1 MRVAVV
7 GGGISGLVSAY
18 VLAEKGV
25 EVVVYEKQGHPNT
38 LTFDGFDLD
47 LAFMAFNS
55 VTYPKM
61 MEFFDK
67 LGVELEPLDMS
78 FSVSLEEGKGYEWGT
93 RNGFSSLFAQ
103 KKNLFN
109 PYFYQMIRE
118 IVKFK
123 DDTISYVDMLEN
135 NRDIIERDETL
146 GEFIK
151 SHGYSNL
158 FMKAFLIPMVCS
170 IWSCHSEVIMSFSAF
185 SVLSFCRNHY
195 LFQLY
200 DHPQWLTIKGHVQC
214 YVNKVR
220 EKLES
225 KGYHIKTYSEVQMIS
240 TIDEGCV
247 VQTED
252 GSKELYNGCI
262 LAVHASEALRL
273 LGDQATPVEQRVLG
287 AIQYVY
293 SDIYLHRD
301 KTLMPKNP
309 AAWSA
314 LNFLAS
320 SDNKVCL
327 TYWLNVIQNLGETS
341 LPFFVT
347 LNPNHPPKQTL
358 LKFSTTHSLPS
369 LTSSKVSLEFHR
381 IQGKRGIWF
390 CGAYDQGYGSYEDG
404 LKAGMVA
411 AHNLIGKSC
420 ELILGNPNP
429 MVPSMMERGAR
440 LFVTKFLT
448 KFITAG
454 CFIILEEGGTVFTF
468 EGNTKICSHK
478 VAIKVHNPQFYW
490 KIMMEA
496 DLGLADAYINGDFT
510 LVDKDEGL
518 LNLFLI
524 FISNM
529 ESKSSASLNKKGL
542 MREWWSPLL
551 FTATIASAKYFF
563 THVLRKNT
571 LTQARRNI
579 SRHYDLS
586 NELFALFLDETMQYS
601 CAIFKS
607 IDEDL
612 KNAQMRKMLI
622 LIEKARID
630 KNHEVLDIGC
640 GWGSLG
646 IEIVKRTGCNYTGIT
661 LSEEQLK
668 LAQKKARDAGLQEN
682 IKFLLCDYRQ
692 LPATYKCDRII
703 SCGMLEHVGHKFIE
717 EFFSCC
723 ESVLA
728 ENGLVVLQFISM
740 PDDRYYEYIR
750 SPGFIKEYIFPGG
763 SLPSLSRVTSAMATS
778 STLCVEHVENIGIHY
793 YQTLRIW
800 RKNFLENQSK
810 IKALGFNDKF
820 IRTWEYYF
828 DYCASGF
835 KSRTIGD
842 YQIVFSRPGN
852 VTTFSNPYR
861 GFPSAYG
868 DDFN

>member
-1 MRVAVV
+1 MVVA
-7 GGGISGLVSAY
+7 Y
-18 VLAEKGV
+18 
-25 EVVVYEKQGHPNT
+25 
-38 LTFDGFDLD
+38 
-47 LAFMAFNS
+47 
-55 VTYPKM
+55 
-61 MEFFDK
+61 
-67 LGVELEPLDMS
+67 
-78 FSVSLEEGKGYEWGT
+78 
-93 RNGFSSLFAQ
+93 
-103 KKNLFN
+103 
-109 PYFYQMIRE
+109 
-118 IVKFK
+118 
-123 DDTISYVDMLEN
+123 
-135 NRDIIERDETL
+135 
-146 GEFIK
+146 
-151 SHGYSNL
+151 
-158 FMKAFLIPMVCS
+158 
-170 IWSCHSEVIMSFSAF
+170 
-185 SVLSFCRNHY
+185 
-195 LFQLY
+195 
-200 DHPQWLTIKGHVQC
+200 
-214 YVNKVR
+214 
-220 EKLES
+220 
-225 KGYHIKTYSEVQMIS
+225 
-240 TIDEGCV
+240 
-247 VQTED
+247 
-252 GSKELYNGCI
+252 
-262 LAVHASEALRL
+262 
-273 LGDQATPVEQRVLG
+273 
-287 AIQYVY
+287 
-293 SDIYLHRD
+293 
-301 KTLMPKNP
+301 
-309 AAWSA
+309 
-314 LNFLAS
+314 
-320 SDNKVCL
+320 
-327 TYWLNVIQNLGETS
+327 
-341 LPFFVT
+341 
-347 LNPNHPPKQTL
+347 
-358 LKFSTTHSLPS
+358 
-369 LTSSKVSLEFHR
+369 
-381 IQGKRGIWF
+381 
-390 CGAYDQGYGSYEDG
+390 
-404 LKAGMVA
+404 
-411 AHNLIGKSC
+411 NLIGKSC

-478 VAIKVHNPQFYW
+478 LDFVDIYFQYGIKVLSLTKQERIDTSFYLL
-490 KIMMEA
+490 K
-496 DLGLADAYINGDFT
+496 LNRVL
-510 LVDKDEGL
+510 LVVR
-518 LNLFLI
+518 
-524 FISNM
+524 
-529 ESKSSASLNKKGL
+529 L

-563 THVLRKNT
+563 TH
-571 LTQARRNI
+571 
-579 SRHYDLS
+579 S

-703 SCGMLEHVGHKFIE
+703 SC
-717 EFFSCC
+717 CC
-723 ESVLA
+723 EFVLA

-778 STLCVEHVENIGIHY
+778 STLWYIYIY
-793 YQTLRIW
+793 IYIYIYTYII
-800 RKNFLENQSK
+800 K

-852 VTTFSNPYR
+852 ISKLYR
-861 GFPSAYG
+861 YFITKIT
-868 DDFN
+868 